1 MNWLN
6 KKHSLLFKDWNLRSC
21 SYALLI
27 MILFFSGC
35 APEEES
41 SSNTSGGSGASTTY
55 HTLQLN
61 VSGLGGTVIVSSGSG
76 SGNVYNQSQAIAV
89 ASNGTH
95 NFSGIAKGTNYN
107 VTILQQPLY
116 QVCTVSNGSGTLNAD
131 ASVSISCDGTVTIGG
146 KVYGLNG
153 SITLQNNAAN
163 DLSVSSSGDF
173 VFADNFSMGSS
184 YLVTI
189 SSQPSSGQTCTP
201 NNNSGR
207 ATDNITSV
215 EIICSQTLRSI
226 SGSISDLT
234 GTLVLHNNYGGD
246 QTFTSNDNFTFYVA
260 DNSSYNVTVKSQ
272 PAGKCNVSNGTGP
285 ATENV
290 DNVSVNC
297 WNLVDGG
304 NSLDGINY
312 NNLKNADNVTLYSFQ
327 SKLYAGWTESSSYG
341 SVTQVRVKRFDNSS
355 SVWETADYNGIP
367 MEGSRDSVD
376 LNLLGNGNDFYG
388 VWVEKNYASPFMP
401 SIRVAKFDNQ
411 TLTWVKYI
419 SYSAISDN
427 LSKSPDLGSLG
438 SNIYAI
444 WSEYN
449 GSKQQIRVKK
459 FNGNNSWSVDKAS
472 LNNSQSQDALNP
484 TMEEFN
490 NKLYAVW
497 QESNG
502 TVDQIRVASTDGTNW
517 GSSTGIN
524 LSSSKD
530 GKNPNLITFD
540 SKLFAAWTENNAS
553 GHSQIRV
560 KSSSDGSTWTSVD
573 GNDANK
579 GINKDYRNNASH
591 PKLVVANSNLYAVWL
606 EENGSTQVRVAQ
618 FDNSSSWTF
627 KDGDGFD
634 GLNVNTARVTG
645 KASAAEYNNQLYVA
659 WSETNDNNTTQIRVA
674 RAPF

>member
-6 KKHSLLFKDWNLRSC
+6 KKHSLLFKDWSLRSC

-41 SSNTSGGSGASTTY
+41 SSNTSGGSGSSTTY

-95 NFSGIAKGTNYN
+95 NFSGIASGTNYN

-234 GTLVLHNNYGGD
+234 GTLVLQNNYGGD

-304 NSLDGINY
+304 NSLDGINF

-502 TVDQIRVASTDGTNW
+502 TVDQIRVASTDGNNW

-540 SKLFAAWTENNAS
+540 SKLFAAWSETNAS

>member
-6 KKHSLLFKDWNLRSC
+6 KKHSLLFKDWSLRSC

-41 SSNTSGGSGASTTY
+41 SSNTSGGSGSSTTY

-95 NFSGIAKGTNYN
+95 NFSGIASGTNYN

-189 SSQPSSGQTCTP
+189 ASQPSSGQTCTP
-201 NNNSGR
+201 NNNSGM

-234 GTLVLHNNYGGD
+234 GTLVLQNNYGGD

-272 PAGKCNVSNGTGP
+272 PAGKCNVSNGTGT
-285 ATENV
+285 AS
-290 DNVSVNC
+290 DNVSNVSVDC

-540 SKLFAAWTENNAS
+540 SKLFAAWSETNAS

>member
-6 KKHSLLFKDWNLRSC
+6 KHHSLLFKDWSLRSC

-41 SSNTSGGSGASTTY
+41 SSDTSEGSGSSTTY

-61 VSGLGGTVIVSSGSG
+61 VSGLGGTVIVSNGSG

-95 NFSGIAKGTNYN
+95 NFSGIASGTNYN

-201 NNNSGR
+201 NNNSGM
-207 ATDNITSV
+207 ATDNITSI

-234 GTLVLHNNYGGD
+234 GTLVLQNNYGGE

-272 PAGKCNVSNGTGP
+272 PAGKCNVSNGTGT
-285 ATENV
+285 AS
-290 DNVSVNC
+290 DNVSNVSVDC

-367 MEGSRDSVD
+367 MEGSRDSID

-530 GKNPNLITFD
+530 GINPNLITFD
-540 SKLFAAWTENNAS
+540 SKLFAAWSETNAS

-645 KASAAEYNNQLYVA
+645 KASAAAYNNQLYVA

>member
-1 MNWLN
+1 MNWFN
-6 KKHSLLFKDWNLRSC
+6 KHHSLLYKDWSLRSC

-41 SSNTSGGSGASTTY
+41 SSNTSGGSGSSTTY

-95 NFSGIAKGTNYN
+95 NFSGIATGTDYN

-201 NNNSGR
+201 NNNSGM

-234 GTLVLHNNYGGD
+234 GTLVLQNNYGGD

-272 PAGKCNVSNGTGP
+272 PAGKCNVSNGTGT
-285 ATENV
+285 AS
-290 DNVSVNC
+290 DNVSNVSVDC

-540 SKLFAAWTENNAS
+540 SKLFAAWSETNAS

-627 KDGDGFD
+627 KDGDGFN

-659 WSETNDNNTTQIRVA
+659 WSDPNDNNTTQIRVA

>member
-6 KKHSLLFKDWNLRSC
+6 KYHSLLLKDWSLRSC

-41 SSNTSGGSGASTTY
+41 SSNTSGGSGSSTTY

-95 NFSGIAKGTNYN
+95 NFSGIASGTDYN

-234 GTLVLHNNYGGD
+234 GTLVLQNNYGGD

-272 PAGKCNVSNGTGP
+272 PAGKCNVSNGTGT
-285 ATENV
+285 ASDNV
-290 DNVSVNC
+290 SNVSVNC

-304 NSLDGINY
+304 NTLDGINY

-341 SVTQVRVKRFDNSS
+341 SVTQVRVKRFDISS

>member
-6 KKHSLLFKDWNLRSC
+6 KYHSLLLKDWSLRSC

-41 SSNTSGGSGASTTY
+41 SSNTSGGSGSSTTY

-95 NFSGIAKGTNYN
+95 NFSGIASGTNYN

-234 GTLVLHNNYGGD
+234 GTLVLQNNYGGD

-272 PAGKCNVSNGTGP
+272 PAGKCNVSNGTGT
-285 ATENV
+285 ASDNV
-290 DNVSVNC
+290 SNVSVNC

-312 NNLKNADNVTLYSFQ
+312 NNFKNADNVTLYSFQ

-341 SVTQVRVKRFDNSS
+341 SVTQVRVKRFDISS

>member
-1 MNWLN
+1 M
-6 KKHSLLFKDWNLRSC
+6 LFRS
-21 SYALLI
+21 
-27 MILFFSGC
+27 
-35 APEEES
+35 
-41 SSNTSGGSGASTTY
+41 
-55 HTLQLN
+55 
-61 VSGLGGTVIVSSGSG
+61 SGLGGTVIVSSGSG

-95 NFSGIAKGTNYN
+95 NFSGIASGTDYN

-201 NNNSGR
+201 NNNSGM

-234 GTLVLHNNYGGD
+234 GTLVLQNNYGGD

-272 PAGKCNVSNGTGP
+272 PAGKCNVSNGTGT
-285 ATENV
+285 AS
-290 DNVSVNC
+290 DNVSNVSVDC

-341 SVTQVRVKRFDNSS
+341 SVTQVRVKRFDISS

-524 LSSSKD
+524 LSLSKD

-540 SKLFAAWTENNAS
+540 SKLFAAWSETNAS

>member
-6 KKHSLLFKDWNLRSC
+6 KHHSLLSKDWRLRSC

-41 SSNTSGGSGASTTY
+41 SSNTSGGSGSSTTY

-95 NFSGIAKGTNYN
+95 NFSGIASGTNYD

-116 QVCTVSNGSGTLNAD
+116 QTCTVSNGTGTLTSD

-184 YLVTI
+184 YIVTI
-189 SSQPSSGQTCTP
+189 ASQPSSGQTCTP
-201 NNNSGR
+201 NNNSGM
-207 ATDNITSV
+207 ATDNITSI

-234 GTLVLHNNYGGD
+234 GTLVLQNNYGGD

-272 PAGKCNVSNGTGP
+272 PAGKCNVSNGTGT
-285 ATENV
+285 AS
-290 DNVSVNC
+290 DNVSNVSVDC

-376 LNLLGNGNDFYG
+376 LNLLGNGNYLYG
-388 VWVEKNYASPFMP
+388 VWVEKNYASPFIP

-540 SKLFAAWTENNAS
+540 SKLFAAWSETNAS

>member
-6 KKHSLLFKDWNLRSC
+6 KHHSLLFKDWSLRSC

-41 SSNTSGGSGASTTY
+41 SSNTSGGSGSSTTY

-95 NFSGIAKGTNYN
+95 NFSGIASGTNYN

-189 SSQPSSGQTCTP
+189 SSQPSTGQTCTP
-201 NNNSGR
+201 NNNSGM

-234 GTLVLHNNYGGD
+234 GTLVLQNNYGGD

-272 PAGKCNVSNGTGP
+272 PAGKCNVSNGTGT
-285 ATENV
+285 ASDNV
-290 DNVSVNC
+290 SNVSVNC

-341 SVTQVRVKRFDNSS
+341 SVTQVRVKRFDISS

-388 VWVEKNYASPFMP
+388 VWVEK
-401 SIRVAKFDNQ
+401 
-411 TLTWVKYI
+411 
-419 SYSAISDN
+419 
-427 LSKSPDLGSLG
+427 
-438 SNIYAI
+438 
-444 WSEYN
+444 
-449 GSKQQIRVKK
+449 
-459 FNGNNSWSVDKAS
+459 
-472 LNNSQSQDALNP
+472 
-484 TMEEFN
+484 TMHH
-490 NKLYAVW
+490 
-497 QESNG
+497 
-502 TVDQIRVASTDGTNW
+502 
-517 GSSTGIN
+517 
-524 LSSSKD
+524 
-530 GKNPNLITFD
+530 
-540 SKLFAAWTENNAS
+540 
-553 GHSQIRV
+553 HSCHR
-560 KSSSDGSTWTSVD
+560 
-573 GNDANK
+573 
-579 GINKDYRNNASH
+579 
-591 PKLVVANSNLYAVWL
+591 L
-606 EENGSTQVRVAQ
+606 E
-618 FDNSSSWTF
+618 
-627 KDGDGFD
+627 
-634 GLNVNTARVTG
+634 
-645 KASAAEYNNQLYVA
+645 
-659 WSETNDNNTTQIRVA
+659 
-674 RAPF
+674 

>member
-1 MNWLN
+1 MNWFN
-6 KKHSLLFKDWNLRSC
+6 KHHSSLLRDWSLRSC

-41 SSNTSGGSGASTTY
+41 SSNTSGGSGSSTTY

-95 NFSGIAKGTNYN
+95 NFSGIASGTNYN

-201 NNNSGR
+201 NNNSGM

-234 GTLVLHNNYGGD
+234 GTLVLQNNYGGD

-272 PAGKCNVSNGTGP
+272 PAGKCNVSNGTGT
-285 ATENV
+285 AS
-290 DNVSVNC
+290 DNVSNVSVDC

-341 SVTQVRVKRFDNSS
+341 SVTQVRVKRFDISS

-540 SKLFAAWTENNAS
+540 SKLFAAWSENNAS

-591 PKLVVANSNLYAVWL
+591 PKLLVANSNLYAVWL

>member
-6 KKHSLLFKDWNLRSC
+6 KHHSLLLKDWSLRSC

-41 SSNTSGGSGASTTY
+41 SSNTSGGSGSSTTY

-95 NFSGIAKGTNYN
+95 NFSGIASGTDYN

-234 GTLVLHNNYGGD
+234 GTLVLQNNYGGD

-341 SVTQVRVKRFDNSS
+341 SVTQVRVKRFDISS

-573 GNDANK
+573 GNDANM

>member
-6 KKHSLLFKDWNLRSC
+6 KYHSLLLKDWSLRSC

-41 SSNTSGGSGASTTY
+41 SSNTSGGSGSSTTY

-95 NFSGIAKGTNYN
+95 NFSGIASGTDYN

-234 GTLVLHNNYGGD
+234 GTLVLQNNYGGD

-341 SVTQVRVKRFDNSS
+341 SVTQVRVKRFDISS

-540 SKLFAAWTENNAS
+540 SKLFAAWSETNAS

>member
-6 KKHSLLFKDWNLRSC
+6 KYHSLLLKDWSLRSC

-41 SSNTSGGSGASTTY
+41 SSNTSGGSGSSTTY

-95 NFSGIAKGTNYN
+95 NFSGIASGTDYN

-207 ATDNITSV
+207 ATDNITSI

-234 GTLVLHNNYGGD
+234 GTLVLQNNYGGD

-304 NSLDGINY
+304 NTLDGINY

-341 SVTQVRVKRFDNSS
+341 SVTQVRVKRFDISS

-472 LNNSQSQDALNP
+472 LNNSQIQDALNP

-645 KASAAEYNNQLYVA
+645 KASAAEYNNQLYIA

>member
-6 KKHSLLFKDWNLRSC
+6 KYHSLLLKDWSLRSC

-41 SSNTSGGSGASTTY
+41 SSNTSGGSGSSTTY

-95 NFSGIAKGTNYN
+95 NFSGIASGTDYN

-189 SSQPSSGQTCTP
+189 SSQPSSGQNCTP
-201 NNNSGR
+201 NNNSGM
-207 ATDNITSV
+207 ATDNITSI

-234 GTLVLHNNYGGD
+234 GTLVLQNNYGGD

-304 NSLDGINY
+304 NTLDGINY

-341 SVTQVRVKRFDNSS
+341 SVTQVRVKRFDISS

-579 GINKDYRNNASH
+579 GINKDYRNNAYH

-618 FDNSSSWTF
+618 FDNNSSWTF

>member
-1 MNWLN
+1 
-6 KKHSLLFKDWNLRSC
+6 
-21 SYALLI
+21 

-41 SSNTSGGSGASTTY
+41 SSNTSGGSGSSTTY

-95 NFSGIAKGTNYN
+95 NFSGIASGTDYN

-201 NNNSGR
+201 NNNSGM
-207 ATDNITSV
+207 ATDNITSI

-234 GTLVLHNNYGGD
+234 GTLVLQNNYGGD

-272 PAGKCNVSNGTGP
+272 PAGKCNVSNGTGT
-285 ATENV
+285 ASDNV
-290 DNVSVNC
+290 SNVSVNC

-304 NSLDGINY
+304 NTLDGINY

-341 SVTQVRVKRFDNSS
+341 SVTQVRVKRFDISS

>member
-1 MNWLN
+1 M
-6 KKHSLLFKDWNLRSC
+6 D
-21 SYALLI
+21 
-27 MILFFSGC
+27 
-35 APEEES
+35 
-41 SSNTSGGSGASTTY
+41 
-55 HTLQLN
+55 
-61 VSGLGGTVIVSSGSG
+61 
-76 SGNVYNQSQAIAV
+76 
-89 ASNGTH
+89 
-95 NFSGIAKGTNYN
+95 
-107 VTILQQPLY
+107 
-116 QVCTVSNGSGTLNAD
+116 
-131 ASVSISCDGTVTIGG
+131 
-146 KVYGLNG
+146 
-153 SITLQNNAAN
+153 
-163 DLSVSSSGDF
+163 
-173 VFADNFSMGSS
+173 
-184 YLVTI
+184 
-189 SSQPSSGQTCTP
+189 
-201 NNNSGR
+201 
-207 ATDNITSV
+207 
-215 EIICSQTLRSI
+215 
-226 SGSISDLT
+226 
-234 GTLVLHNNYGGD
+234 
-246 QTFTSNDNFTFYVA
+246 
-260 DNSSYNVTVKSQ
+260 
-272 PAGKCNVSNGTGP
+272 
-285 ATENV
+285 
-290 DNVSVNC
+290 C

-540 SKLFAAWTENNAS
+540 SKLFAAWSETNAS

>member
-6 KKHSLLFKDWNLRSC
+6 KYHSLLLKDWSLRSC

-41 SSNTSGGSGASTTY
+41 SSNTSGGSGSSTTY

-95 NFSGIAKGTNYN
+95 NFSGIASGTDYN

-234 GTLVLHNNYGGD
+234 GTLVLQNNYGGD

-341 SVTQVRVKRFDNSS
+341 SVTQVRVKRFDISS

>member
-6 KKHSLLFKDWNLRSC
+6 KHHSLLLKDWSLRSC

-41 SSNTSGGSGASTTY
+41 SSNTSGGSGSSTTY

-95 NFSGIAKGTNYN
+95 NFSGIASGTNYN

-116 QVCTVSNGSGTLNAD
+116 QICTVSNGSGTLNAD

-201 NNNSGR
+201 NNNSGM

-234 GTLVLHNNYGGD
+234 GTLVLQNNYGGD

-272 PAGKCNVSNGTGP
+272 PAGKCNVSNGTGT
-285 ATENV
+285 AS
-290 DNVSVNC
+290 DNVSNVSVDC

-341 SVTQVRVKRFDNSS
+341 SVTQVRVKRFDISS

-553 GHSQIRV
+553 GHGQIRV

>member
-6 KKHSLLFKDWNLRSC
+6 KYHSLLLKDWSLRSC

-41 SSNTSGGSGASTTY
+41 SSNTSGGSGSSTTY

-95 NFSGIAKGTNYN
+95 NFSGIASGTDYN

-201 NNNSGR
+201 NNNSGM

-234 GTLVLHNNYGGD
+234 GTLVLQNNYGGD

-341 SVTQVRVKRFDNSS
+341 SVTQVRVKRFDISS

-645 KASAAEYNNQLYVA
+645 KASAAAYNNQLYVA

>member
-6 KKHSLLFKDWNLRSC
+6 KYHSLLLKDWSLRSC

-41 SSNTSGGSGASTTY
+41 SSNTSGGSGSSTTY

-95 NFSGIAKGTNYN
+95 NFSGIASGTNYN

-234 GTLVLHNNYGGD
+234 GTLVLQNNYGGD

-272 PAGKCNVSNGTGP
+272 PAGKCNVSNGTGT
-285 ATENV
+285 AS
-290 DNVSVNC
+290 DNVSNVSVDC

-341 SVTQVRVKRFDNSS
+341 SVTQVRVKRFDISS

-540 SKLFAAWTENNAS
+540 SKLFAAWSETNAS

-560 KSSSDGSTWTSVD
+560 ESSSDGSNWTSVD
-573 GNDANK
+573 GGDANK

>member
-6 KKHSLLFKDWNLRSC
+6 KYHSLLLKDWSLRSC

-41 SSNTSGGSGASTTY
+41 SSNTSGGSGSSTTY

-95 NFSGIAKGTNYN
+95 NFSGIASGTNYN

-234 GTLVLHNNYGGD
+234 GTLVLQNNYGGD

-272 PAGKCNVSNGTGP
+272 PAGKCNVSNGTGT
-285 ATENV
+285 ASDNV
-290 DNVSVNC
+290 SNVSVNC

-304 NSLDGINY
+304 NTLDGINY

-341 SVTQVRVKRFDNSS
+341 SVTQVRVKRFDISS

>member
-6 KKHSLLFKDWNLRSC
+6 KYHSLLLKDWSLRSC

-41 SSNTSGGSGASTTY
+41 SSNTSGGSGSSTTY

-95 NFSGIAKGTNYN
+95 NFSGIASGTDYN

-201 NNNSGR
+201 NNNSGM

-234 GTLVLHNNYGGD
+234 GTLVLQNNYGGD

-272 PAGKCNVSNGTGP
+272 PAGKCNVSNGTGT

-304 NSLDGINY
+304 NTLDGINY

-341 SVTQVRVKRFDNSS
+341 SVTQVRVKRFDISS

-540 SKLFAAWTENNAS
+540 SKLFAAWSETNAS

-645 KASAAEYNNQLYVA
+645 KASAAQYNNQLYVA

>member
-6 KKHSLLFKDWNLRSC
+6 KYHSLLLKDWSLRSC

-41 SSNTSGGSGASTTY
+41 SSNTSGGSGSSTTY

-95 NFSGIAKGTNYN
+95 NFSGIASGTNYN

-201 NNNSGR
+201 NNNSGM

-234 GTLVLHNNYGGD
+234 GTLVLQNNYGGD

-272 PAGKCNVSNGTGP
+272 PAGKCNVSNGTGT
-285 ATENV
+285 AS
-290 DNVSVNC
+290 DNVSNVSVDC

-341 SVTQVRVKRFDNSS
+341 SVTQVRVKRFDISS

-659 WSETNDNNTTQIRVA
+659 WSETNDNNTTQIRVS

>member
-6 KKHSLLFKDWNLRSC
+6 KYHSLLLKDWSLRSC

-41 SSNTSGGSGASTTY
+41 SSNTSGGSGSSTTY

-95 NFSGIAKGTNYN
+95 NFSGIASGTNYD

-201 NNNSGR
+201 NNNSGM

-234 GTLVLHNNYGGD
+234 GTLVLQNNYGGD

-272 PAGKCNVSNGTGP
+272 PAGKCNVSNGTGT
-285 ATENV
+285 ASDNV
-290 DNVSVNC
+290 SNVSVNC

-579 GINKDYRNNASH
+579 GINKDYRNNAYH

>member
-1 MNWLN
+1 MNWFN
-6 KKHSLLFKDWNLRSC
+6 KKHSLLFKDWSLRSC

-41 SSNTSGGSGASTTY
+41 SSNTSGGSGSSTTY

-95 NFSGIAKGTNYN
+95 NFSGIASGTNYN

-116 QVCTVSNGSGTLNAD
+116 QVCTVNNGSGTLNAD

-201 NNNSGR
+201 NNNSGI

-234 GTLVLHNNYGGD
+234 GTLVLQNNYGGD

-260 DNSSYNVTVKSQ
+260 DNSSYNITVKSQ
-272 PAGKCNVSNGTGP
+272 PAGKCNVSNGTGT
-285 ATENV
+285 AS
-290 DNVSVNC
+290 DNVSNVSVDC

-502 TVDQIRVASTDGTNW
+502 TVDQIRVAATDGTNW

-540 SKLFAAWTENNAS
+540 SKLFAAWSETNAS
-553 GHSQIRV
+553 GHIQIRV

-573 GNDANK
+573 GNNANK

>member
-6 KKHSLLFKDWNLRSC
+6 KYHSFLLKDWSLRSC

-41 SSNTSGGSGASTTY
+41 SSNTSGGSGSSTTY

-95 NFSGIAKGTNYN
+95 NFSGIASGTDYN

-201 NNNSGR
+201 NNNSGM

-234 GTLVLHNNYGGD
+234 GTLVLQNNYGGD

-272 PAGKCNVSNGTGP
+272 PAGKCNVSNGTGT
-285 ATENV
+285 ASENV
-290 DNVSVNC
+290 DNVSVDC

>member
-6 KKHSLLFKDWNLRSC
+6 KYHSLLLKDWSLRSC

-41 SSNTSGGSGASTTY
+41 SSNTSGGSGSSTTY

-95 NFSGIAKGTNYN
+95 NFSGIASGTDYN

-116 QVCTVSNGSGTLNAD
+116 QVCSVSNGSGTLNAD

-189 SSQPSSGQTCTP
+189 SSQPSTGQTCTP
-201 NNNSGR
+201 NNNSGM

-234 GTLVLHNNYGGD
+234 GTLVLQNNYGGD

-304 NSLDGINY
+304 NTLDGINY

>member
-6 KKHSLLFKDWNLRSC
+6 KHHSLLLKDWSLRSC

-41 SSNTSGGSGASTTY
+41 SSNTSGGSGSSTTY

-95 NFSGIAKGTNYN
+95 NFSGIASGTDYN

-234 GTLVLHNNYGGD
+234 GTLVLQNNYGGD

-272 PAGKCNVSNGTGP
+272 PAGKCNVSNGTGT
-285 ATENV
+285 AS
-290 DNVSVNC
+290 DNVSNVSVDC

>member
-1 MNWLN
+1 MNRFN
-6 KKHSLLFKDWNLRSC
+6 KHHSLLFKVWSLRSC

-41 SSNTSGGSGASTTY
+41 SSNTSGGSGSSTTY

-95 NFSGIAKGTNYN
+95 NFSGIASGTNYN

-201 NNNSGR
+201 NNNSGM

-234 GTLVLHNNYGGD
+234 GTLVLQNNYGGD

-272 PAGKCNVSNGTGP
+272 PAGKCNVSNGTGT
-285 ATENV
+285 AS
-290 DNVSVNC
+290 DNVSNVSVDC

-376 LNLLGNGNDFYG
+376 LNLLANGNDFYG

-540 SKLFAAWTENNAS
+540 SKLFAAWSENNAS

-573 GNDANK
+573 GNVANK

>member
-6 KKHSLLFKDWNLRSC
+6 KYHSLLLKDWSLRSC

-41 SSNTSGGSGASTTY
+41 SSNTSGGSGSSTTY

-95 NFSGIAKGTNYN
+95 NFSGIASGTDYN

-201 NNNSGR
+201 NNNSGM

-234 GTLVLHNNYGGD
+234 GTLVLQNNYGGD

-290 DNVSVNC
+290 GNVSVNC

-341 SVTQVRVKRFDNSS
+341 SVTQVRVKRFDISS

>member
-6 KKHSLLFKDWNLRSC
+6 KYHSLLLKDWSLRSC

-41 SSNTSGGSGASTTY
+41 SSNTSGGSGSSTTY

-95 NFSGIAKGTNYN
+95 NFSGIASGTDYN

-116 QVCTVSNGSGTLNAD
+116 QVCSVSNGSGTLNAD

-201 NNNSGR
+201 NNNSGM

-234 GTLVLHNNYGGD
+234 GTLVLQNNYGGD

-304 NSLDGINY
+304 NTLDGINY

-341 SVTQVRVKRFDNSS
+341 SVTQVRVKRFDISS

>member
-1 MNWLN
+1 
-6 KKHSLLFKDWNLRSC
+6 
-21 SYALLI
+21 

-41 SSNTSGGSGASTTY
+41 STNTSGGSGSSTTY

-95 NFSGIAKGTNYN
+95 NFSGIASGTNYN

-116 QVCTVSNGSGTLNAD
+116 QTCTVSNGTGTLTSD

-173 VFADNFSMGSS
+173 VFTDNFSMGSS

-201 NNNSGR
+201 NNNSGM

-234 GTLVLHNNYGGD
+234 GTLVLQNNYGGD

-272 PAGKCNVSNGTGP
+272 PAGKCNVSNGTGT
-285 ATENV
+285 AS
-290 DNVSVNC
+290 DNVSNVSVDC

-341 SVTQVRVKRFDNSS
+341 SVTQVRVKRFDISN

-388 VWVEKNYASPFMP
+388 IWVEKNYASPFMP

-427 LSKSPDLGSLG
+427 LSKSPDLGRLG

-540 SKLFAAWTENNAS
+540 SKLFAAWSENNAS

-618 FDNSSSWTF
+618 FDNNSSWTF

-645 KASAAEYNNQLYVA
+645 RASAAEYKNQLYVA
-659 WSETNDNNTTQIRVA
+659 WSETNDNNMTQIRVA

>member
-6 KKHSLLFKDWNLRSC
+6 KHHSLLLKDWSLRSC

-41 SSNTSGGSGASTTY
+41 SSNTSGGSGSSTTY

-95 NFSGIAKGTNYN
+95 NFSGIASGTNYN

-234 GTLVLHNNYGGD
+234 GTLVLQNNYGGD

-272 PAGKCNVSNGTGP
+272 PAGKCNVSNGTGT
-285 ATENV
+285 AS
-290 DNVSVNC
+290 DNVSNVSVDC

-341 SVTQVRVKRFDNSS
+341 SVTQVRVKRFDISS

>member
-6 KKHSLLFKDWNLRSC
+6 KYHSLLLKDWSLRSC

-41 SSNTSGGSGASTTY
+41 SSNTSGGSGSSTTY

-95 NFSGIAKGTNYN
+95 NFSGIASGTDYN

-116 QVCTVSNGSGTLNAD
+116 QFCTVSNGSGTLNAD

-234 GTLVLHNNYGGD
+234 GTLVLQNNYGGD

-304 NSLDGINY
+304 NTLDGINY

-341 SVTQVRVKRFDNSS
+341 SVTQVRVKRFDISS

-540 SKLFAAWTENNAS
+540 SKLFAAWSETNAS

-560 KSSSDGSTWTSVD
+560 ESSSDGSNWTSVD
-573 GNDANK
+573 GGDANK

>member
-6 KKHSLLFKDWNLRSC
+6 KYHSLLLKDWSLRSC

-41 SSNTSGGSGASTTY
+41 SSNTSGGSGSSTTY

-89 ASNGTH
+89 ASNGNH
-95 NFSGIAKGTNYN
+95 NFSGIASGTNYN

-234 GTLVLHNNYGGD
+234 GTLVLQNNYGGD

-272 PAGKCNVSNGTGP
+272 PAGKCNVSNGTGT
-285 ATENV
+285 ASDNV
-290 DNVSVNC
+290 SNVSVNC
-297 WNLVDGG
+297 WSMVDGG
-304 NSLDGINY
+304 DSSNGINHDSSYNGDGIY
-312 NNLKNADNVTLYSFQ
+312 LHQFST
-327 SKLYAGWTESSSYG
+327 KLYAS
-341 SVTQVRVKRFDNSS
+341 
-355 SVWETADYNGIP
+355 
-367 MEGSRDSVD
+367 
-376 LNLLGNGNDFYG
+376 
-388 VWVEKNYASPFMP
+388 
-401 SIRVAKFDNQ
+401 
-411 TLTWVKYI
+411 
-419 SYSAISDN
+419 
-427 LSKSPDLGSLG
+427 
-438 SNIYAI
+438 
-444 WSEYN
+444 WSEKI
-449 GSKQQIRVKK
+449 S
-459 FNGNNSWSVDKAS
+459 NN
-472 LNNSQSQDALNP
+472 L
-484 TMEEFN
+484 
-490 NKLYAVW
+490 
-497 QESNG
+497 
-502 TVDQIRVASTDGTNW
+502 
-517 GSSTGIN
+517 
-524 LSSSKD
+524 
-530 GKNPNLITFD
+530 
-540 SKLFAAWTENNAS
+540 
-553 GHSQIRV
+553 
-560 KSSSDGSTWTSVD
+560 
-573 GNDANK
+573 
-579 GINKDYRNNASH
+579 
-591 PKLVVANSNLYAVWL
+591 
-606 EENGSTQVRVAQ
+606 
-618 FDNSSSWTF
+618 
-627 KDGDGFD
+627 
-634 GLNVNTARVTG
+634 
-645 KASAAEYNNQLYVA
+645 
-659 WSETNDNNTTQIRVA
+659 
-674 RAPF
+674 

>member
-6 KKHSLLFKDWNLRSC
+6 KYHSLLLKDWSLRSC

-41 SSNTSGGSGASTTY
+41 SSNTSGGSGSSTTY

-95 NFSGIAKGTNYN
+95 NFSGIASGTDYN

-234 GTLVLHNNYGGD
+234 GTLVLQNNYGGD

-304 NSLDGINY
+304 NTLDGINY

-341 SVTQVRVKRFDNSS
+341 SVTQVRVKRFDISS

-540 SKLFAAWTENNAS
+540 SKLFAAWSETNAS

-591 PKLVVANSNLYAVWL
+591 PKLVVANTNLYAVWL